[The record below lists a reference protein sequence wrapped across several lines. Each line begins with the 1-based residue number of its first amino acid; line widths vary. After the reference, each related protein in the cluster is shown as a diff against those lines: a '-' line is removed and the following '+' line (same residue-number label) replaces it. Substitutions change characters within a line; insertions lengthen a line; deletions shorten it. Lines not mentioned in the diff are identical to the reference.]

1 MRIDV
6 LTLFPGM
13 FSGVFGESIIG
24 RAQESG
30 LAKIWLHNIRDWAEG
45 KHKVVDDT
53 PYGGG
58 PGMVMKPEPLAHAIR
73 AVSAMAEPPD
83 EIILLSPQGEV
94 FSQTTA
100 ADLARSKRL
109 VFVCGH
115 YEGIDERVI
124 SALITKELSIG
135 DYVLTGG
142 EIPAMVIVDAVIRLI
157 PGVLGSSE
165 SVQDESF
172 QQGLLEYPQYTRPAV
187 WEGLAVPEVLLS
199 GHHAQIERWRR
210 EQSILRTFLRRPD
223 LLAQAE
229 LTTDDRKFLDQ
240 IKLSLAKGG
249 ESEWI

>member
-1 MRIDV
+1 
-6 LTLFPGM
+6 
-13 FSGVFGESIIG
+13 
-24 RAQESG
+24 
-30 LAKIWLHNIRDWAEG
+30 
-45 KHKVVDDT
+45 
-53 PYGGG
+53 
-58 PGMVMKPEPLAHAIR
+58 
-73 AVSAMAEPPD
+73 
-83 EIILLSPQGEV
+83 QGEV
-94 FSQTTA
+94 FSERTA

-115 YEGIDERVI
+115 YEGNDERVI